1 MVNLYQLHRIEHR
14 YNGRPVLTIDQ
25 LNIPA
30 NTVTGLAGP
39 NGSGKSTL
47 LRLLGF
53 VERPS
58 RGQIRFDDQKV
69 DLYSTGLR
77 TQVTLLPQQSY
88 LLKRSV
94 YKNIAYGLRLR
105 NDHRNE
111 RTRVHEALRR
121 VGLDASKFSQR
132 PWFALSGGEARRVAL
147 AARLVLRPRV
157 ILLDEPTTSIDA
169 ASAHMIKESILRA
182 RQEWDTT
189 LIISSHDME
198 WLSDISDRMV
208 HIFRGHLMSG
218 GQPTVIFGPWESG
231 RDGKAYKIISEGER
245 FEAASPPEHL
255 HDAVAAIDAA
265 SMRLYADD
273 ERIPDGLCRLKG
285 RLARLSLEKTSGR
298 IGATVA
304 AGSLAFH
311 ISMPIAD
318 ATVRPWTPGQ
328 TVWIGYDPEAVR
340 WMA

>member
-14 YNGRPVLTIDQ
+14 YNGRPVLTIGQ
-25 LNIPA
+25 LEIPA
-30 NTVTGLAGP
+30 NTVTGMAGP

-58 RGQIRFDDQKV
+58 RGQIRFDDQKA
-69 DLYSTGLR
+69 DLYSAGLR

-94 YKNIAYGLRLR
+94 YKNIAYGLHLR
-105 NDHRNE
+105 NDRRNE
-111 RTRVHEALRR
+111 PERVHQALRW
-121 VGLDASKFSQR
+121 VGLDASRFSER

-157 ILLDEPTTSIDA
+157 ILLDEPTTSVDA

-208 HIFRGHLMSG
+208 HIFRGHLMRG
-218 GQPTVIFGPWESG
+218 GQPTVIFGPWEKG
-231 RDGKAYKIISEGER
+231 RDGKAYKIITEGER
-245 FEAASPPEHL
+245 FEAASPPDNL
-255 HDAVAAIDAA
+255 HEAVAAIDAG
-265 SMRLYADD
+265 SMRLYAEDD
-273 ERIPDGLCRLKG
+273 PIPDGLRRLKG
-285 RLARLSLEKTSGR
+285 RLARLSLEKASGR

-304 AGSLAFH
+304 AGGQTFH
-311 ISMPIAD
+311 ISIPIGNAI
-318 ATVRPWTPGQ
+318 ARPWTPGQ
-328 TVWIGYDPEAVR
+328 NVWIGYDPEAVR